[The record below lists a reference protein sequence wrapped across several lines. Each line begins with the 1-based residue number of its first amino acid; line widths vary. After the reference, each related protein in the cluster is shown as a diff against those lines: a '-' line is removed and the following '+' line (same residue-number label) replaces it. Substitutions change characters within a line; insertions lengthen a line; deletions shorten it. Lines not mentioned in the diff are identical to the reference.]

1 MVLASSRKI
10 ITKVLKKKRLTLKE
24 KKARK
29 EKTQQTIKNEEIR
42 EQEDIEMNFK
52 RKKSAYKVGSPL
64 RNDKPLKIPQ
74 AETPNRHLSL
84 VNSNYRREACQC
96 TLHKCS

>member
-1 MVLASSRKI
+1 MK
-10 ITKVLKKKRLTLKE
+10 
-24 KKARK
+24 
-29 EKTQQTIKNEEIR
+29 
-42 EQEDIEMNFK
+42 FK

>member
-1 MVLASSRKI
+1 MK
-10 ITKVLKKKRLTLKE
+10 
-24 KKARK
+24 
-29 EKTQQTIKNEEIR
+29 EIR

-52 RKKSAYKVGSPL
+52 RKKSAYNPKPSPL
-64 RNDKPLKIPQ
+64 RNDKPLKIPK